1 MTTTLSEEDSAH
13 NTIPTASLRGG
24 LFNSQKFHI
33 ITMEKFNSSAF
44 VREVFLRSNP
54 SVDLNDITD
63 KNPIRPG
70 DYTIKESELNI
81 ILRKYG
87 VIDENGIVLNRD
99 LNMAVCFWLLNQGP
113 LIVNDNPKTV

>member
-1 MTTTLSEEDSAH
+1 MTTTLSEEDSAPD
-13 NTIPTASLRGG
+13 TIPTASVWGG
-24 LFNSQKFHI
+24 LFNSQKFHS

-70 DYTIKESELNI
+70 DYAIKESELNT
-81 ILRKYG
+81 ILCKYG
-87 VIDENGIVLNRD
+87 VIDENGNVLNSD
-99 LNMAVCFWLLNQGP
+99 INLAVCFWLLNQGP
-113 LIVNDNPKTV
+113 YIVNDNPKTV